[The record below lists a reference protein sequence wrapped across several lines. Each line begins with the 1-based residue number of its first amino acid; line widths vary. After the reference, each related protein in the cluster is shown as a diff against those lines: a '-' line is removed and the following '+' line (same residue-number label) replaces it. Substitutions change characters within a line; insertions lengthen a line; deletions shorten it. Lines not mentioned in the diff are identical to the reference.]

1 MRRLTGVLPRVLP
14 GRVEVREVRL
24 SGRHLVDVGDDD
36 PAWSGGKLVPLPG
49 AIVRI
54 VPGPGRSPAEVE
66 ALAARFRAVGAAAVR
81 VVARPGNG
89 RRALAATAG
98 VPAERRTVREVV
110 AARVQALRAGD
121 GELAALVEQAMT
133 VGEAEAPPAV
143 VPSAPGPIW
152 VAAVVLKNWQR
163 YRGEHRVALDSTAYG
178 VVARLAGDER
188 RSNWLGKSTLLGAV
202 PFALYGWHERPT
214 DDDWITAGEDEG
226 GVSLVLSDGATVER
240 TKRRGKSTQL
250 VFARPGRAPARQEE
264 AQKEIA
270 AHVGLS
276 RDDFFALAFFR
287 QKRLSRLAT
296 AQPAELLQVVSG
308 WVGLGPLRAAEEWV
322 RDELDKAVE
331 NEAWRRQRLADVRA
345 TVEQQRRQ
353 LGIEEDVDPGDAEEA
368 VAIDVI
374 DELTRERDAAK
385 AEADRRREAIGAAGE
400 RWSALRDA
408 VLHAGAKR
416 ELDVVLAAIPDEDA
430 RARHLQERDRARAA
444 AEESAATARVLG
456 RAAEEKRRLTTSG
469 FDGRCPVAAIEC
481 PATAQINARAREH
494 REAFE
499 AASHRHREALEASGG
514 KAADRARAEAE
525 VDADRRAVA
534 LAEELRREEE
544 RLRPAGARLAR
555 VGEPPLDEGSEE
567 ERAAATALDAAVAAE
582 MRLSRARHAAET
594 LTAARKEEAEEEAAV
609 EVAVKR
615 AALCRDALAVVGR
628 AGAQRDVAVEE
639 LGAVEAG
646 ANALLAEAGVELSVR
661 IRWGRASSTE
671 LAVSCEACGATLP
684 ASKRVKSCP
693 RCGAERGP
701 RIDDKVDIELSNRS
715 GAADDLAGMALQL
728 AASAWLRARRG
739 AGWSVAFIDEPF
751 GALDEA
757 NCHAVA
763 AALASLLRGGGG
775 FAQAL
780 VVSHGPGTLDA
791 FPGRVVVRA
800 EGASSRVEE
809 VRS

>member
-1 MRRLTGVLPRVLP
+1 MRRLREVLPRVLP

-24 SGRHLVDVGDDD
+24 AGRQLVDIGDDHPVWQERRID
-36 PAWSGGKLVPLPG
+36 GVAG

-54 VPGPGRSPAEVE
+54 VPGSGRSPAEVE
-66 ALAARFRAVGAAAVR
+66 ALALRFRAVGAAAVR
-81 VVARPGNG
+81 IVARPGNG

-110 AARVQALRAGD
+110 ASRVQALRAGD

-152 VAAVVLKNWQR
+152 VAEVRLRNWQR
-163 YRGEHRVALDSTAYG
+163 YRGEHRVVLGATAYG

-226 GVSLVLSDGATVER
+226 HVELVLSDGAVVER
-240 TKRRGKSTQL
+240 SKRRGKSTQL
-250 VFARPGRAPARQEE
+250 VFRRPGREPARQDE

-276 RDDFFALAFFR
+276 RDDFFALVYFR
-287 QKRLSRLAT
+287 QKRLSRLAV
-296 AQPAELLQVVSG
+296 APPAELLQVVSG

-322 RDELDKAVE
+322 RDELGRAAEEETEARRSLAEVE
-331 NEAWRRQRLADVRA
+331 RA
-345 TVEQQRRQ
+345 IEHLRGQ
-353 LGIEEDVDPGDAEEA
+353 LGIEGPEDAEEA
-368 VAIDVI
+368 AVAARLVGL
-374 DELTRERDAAK
+374 EEERDRTR
-385 AEADRRREAIGAAGE
+385 AEAEKRREAVGAFEE
-400 RWSALRDA
+400 RWSALRDS
-408 VLHAGAKR
+408 VLHVGAAR
-416 ELDVVLAAIPDEDA
+416 ELDAVLAAIPDEDA

-444 AEESAATARVLG
+444 AEESAATVRVLG

-555 VGEPPLDEGSEE
+555 VGEPPIDGVDDEMRE
-567 ERAAATALDAAVAAE
+567 AAATHEKATAAAVRLADAKRQAAALADARGRQQEAKDAAE
-582 MRLSRARHAAET
+582 HAA
-594 LTAARKEEAEEEAAV
+594 A
-609 EVAVKR
+609 R

-671 LAVSCEACGATLP
+671 LAVSCEACGVALP

-775 FAQAL
+775 FTQAL